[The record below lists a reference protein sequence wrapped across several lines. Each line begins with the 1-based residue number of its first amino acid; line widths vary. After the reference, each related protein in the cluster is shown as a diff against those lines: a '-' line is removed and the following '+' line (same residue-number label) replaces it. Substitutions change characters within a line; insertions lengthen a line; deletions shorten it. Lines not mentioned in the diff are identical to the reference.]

1 MTTGIE
7 LIWYRGSNLV
17 RTDQWKKILSV
28 DKRPIPPPHSPSL
41 TQHTNPHTYTH
52 TFTEAVVLFDY
63 EKQQDDELS
72 LKVGD
77 IITDVKQVR
86 EQYVH

>member
-7 LIWYRGSNLV
+7 LIWYELTSG
-17 RTDQWKKILSV
+17 KILNV
-28 DKRPIPPPHSPSL
+28 VKRPFPPSHSPSL
-41 TQHTNPHTYTH
+41 TRHTNPHTYTH